1 MQNDKSLW
9 FYILYNVQPN
19 GKVLIPEPE
28 KDGPSEVLKDRLG
41 QVETDKDRW
50 RQTKC
55 KNWSQI

>member
-28 KDGPSEVLKDRLG
+28 KDGPSEILKDRLG
-41 QVETDKDRW
+41 QVETDKV
-50 RQTKC
+50 
-55 KNWSQI
+55 